1 MTFREFSLMVK
12 RLSGINDENMTILSM
27 ALDKPIPKLK
37 KLWEENEPV
46 SEGASLAIQR
56 LIDTLPQFATLN
68 GIFAKLDHNAICEER
83 QGPNARAMVEIIA
96 EQAEKPFESLWA
108 SSVASLAEAVP
119 FASDSPDGRD
129 YDQVIKGLGLVAFL
143 AAGRKGHAT
152 VQ

>member
-12 RLSGINDENMTILSM
+12 RLSGINDESMSILSL
-27 ALDKPIPKLK
+27 ALDKPVPALK
-37 KLWEENEPV
+37 KLWDKNRPV

-56 LIDTLPQFATLN
+56 LIETLPQFAALN

-83 QGPNARAMVEIIA
+83 QGPNPREMVAIIA

-119 FASDSPDGRD
+119 FSNDSQDALD
-129 YDQVIKGLGLVAFL
+129 YEQVIKGLALVAFF
-143 AAGRKGHAT
+143 AAGRMGHAT
-152 VQ
+152 LQ